1 LPGPPHNHTDEDDAK
16 VACNSNDAY
25 AVLCDQLAQR
35 GVDVDDVK
43 AKLKTQQI
51 ETPSWAYADGG
62 TRFKTFKQP
71 GAAVTYDEKFADA
84 AQVHKFTGICPS
96 VAVHVLWDFAGVE
109 IADVKACAESLGIRV
124 GAINPT
130 VFEQD
135 EYMYG
140 SIAHPRAEV
149 RQKAVDHMLESVDI
163 GRQVG
168 SNFLSLWFAD
178 GTNYPGMDDFVER
191 KHRVQE
197 CLNTVYA
204 AMPDSMIMG
213 IEYKL
218 FEPAFYHTDIA
229 DWGMAL
235 KFAERCGPNA
245 KVLVDLGHHPRT
257 VNIEHIVA
265 NLIDE
270 GRLAGFHFNNARYAD
285 DDLTFGSVNPYEGF
299 LIYNELVKAEA
310 ADPALDIAYMID
322 QSHNVKPKIEAMIQ
336 TVEHIQYTYA
346 KALCVDRKRLE
357 QAQSELNIVD
367 CENVLTQAFFT
378 DVRPLIHAV
387 REEMGLDPEPLKAY
401 RESGYQAKIAQER
414 GIRSGGGGLG

>member
-1 LPGPPHNHTDEDDAK
+1 M
-16 VACNSNDAY
+16 ACNNDQAY
-25 AVLCDQLAQR
+25 QVLCDQLAHR
-35 GVDVDDVK
+35 GIDVDDVK
-43 AKLKTQQI
+43 ARLKAQQI

-62 TRFKTFKQP
+62 TRFKVFKQP
-71 GAAVTYDEKFADA
+71 GAAVTYQEKFADA
-84 AQVHKFTGICPS
+84 AQVHKFTGICPR
-96 VAVHVLWDFAGVE
+96 VAVHVLWDFA
-109 IADVKACAESLGIRV
+109 DVAITDVTACAESLGVQV

-135 EYMYG
+135 EYLYG
-140 SIAHPRAEV
+140 SIAHPCPKV
-149 RQKAVDHMLESVDI
+149 RQKAVDHMLESVEI
-163 GRQVG
+163 GRQVD
-168 SNFLSLWFAD
+168 SDFLSLWFAD
-178 GTNYPGMDDFVER
+178 GTNYPGMDDFVAR

-197 CLNTVYA
+197 CLETVYA
-204 AMPDSMIMG
+204 AMPESMVMG
-213 IEYKL
+213 IEYKC

-235 KFAERCGPNA
+235 KFSERCGPNA

-310 ADPALDIAYMID
+310 ADSSLNIAYMID

-346 KALCVDRKRLE
+346 KALCVDRNRLA

-367 CENVLTQAFFT
+367 CENVMTQAFFT

-387 REEMGLDPEPLKAY
+387 REEMGLNPEPLKAY
-401 RESGYQAKIAQER
+401 RESGYQAKIAGER
-414 GIRSGGGGLG
+414 GIRDGGGGLG